1 MRMEESSDDTHNT
14 SRKRRLER
22 YYAEKTEPYYKQMNP
37 RETNWD
43 RSNASFKGWIN
54 QVFGGLDFPY
64 KSIALFAGSWL
75 ILECGWPLLIV
86 YGIISAGTVWNIP
99 TAIPCVFI
107 TVYIIIMISGMNMI
121 RSIITQLG
129 SNRDNLVKALFRGY
143 FWSLLSIG
151 LILLVHEYFRTTM
164 PQLFVLPIF
173 YIIPIE
179 ILGTTTP
186 IPIPIGY
193 SGLYMDLSVTI
204 ILYTIGVTGSS
215 IGGIELLRNLLE
227 NSRQRG
233 TYGAIFGVLL
243 LAAFPMLNISFSL
256 VFLSSVLDLFRRCL
270 SIGG

>member
-1 MRMEESSDDTHNT
+1 MEDSCDDTHSV
-14 SRKRRLER
+14 SRIKSLEH
-22 YYAEKTEPYYKQMNP
+22 YYANKTAPYYKQMDP
-37 RETNWD
+37 RETHWD

-54 QVFGGLDFPY
+54 QVFGGLDFPF

-75 ILECGWPLLIV
+75 ILESGWPLLVV

-99 TAIPCVFI
+99 TAIPCLFI

-143 FWSLLSIG
+143 FWSLLSVG
-151 LILLVHEYFRTTM
+151 LILLVHEYFHTVM
-164 PQLFVLPIF
+164 PQLFILPIF

-186 IPIPIGY
+186 IPIPIGF

-204 ILYTIGVTGSS
+204 LLYTIGVTGSS
-215 IGGIELLRNLLE
+215 IGGIEILRHLME
-227 NSRQRG
+227 HSRQHG

-243 LAAFPMLNISFSL
+243 LAVFPVVNICFSL
-256 VFLSSVLDLFRRCL
+256 VFLTTVLDLFGRYL
-270 SIGG
+270 SIVV